1 MKKEERHVDEIM
13 NEGNALTDKVVKDAV
28 FRSHRSTEHLTPML
42 TITFISFSLIISG
55 WFEGKLLSFLIFVS
69 ISSAFVGVAEN
80 FIRGAMAEKGV
91 GKKWYKAQIIAG
103 NFERVEEYIDTE
115 GSNQPRYAV
124 IYQKCGENTPTSMNL
139 AHKW

>member
-1 MKKEERHVDEIM
+1 M
-13 NEGNALTDKVVKDAV
+13 NDGNALTDKVVKDAV
-28 FRSHRSTEHLTPML
+28 FKSHRSTEQLTPML
-42 TITFISFSLIISG
+42 TITFISLYLIATEG
-55 WFEGKLLSFLIFVS
+55 FEGKLLSFLIFVS

-91 GKKWYKAQIIAG
+91 GKKWYKSQIIAG
-103 NFERVEEYIDTE
+103 NFERVEEYTDTE
-115 GSNQPRYAV
+115 DSNQLRYAV